1 MKNNLLLI
9 FVICVSYA
17 NAQKQNIDVDLL
29 SNIISAKQDELK
41 TRVLSNI
48 VVKNIQTTNY
58 TTYNTIYNLVDII
71 TTEKNKTVMTQS
83 LVHQIADYSLV
94 MGLTDLY
101 LKTHIVQ
108 DNTNQFLKLNSE
120 IKGYAD
126 SLKLHFTASGISA
139 LMKGG
144 YYYGT
149 TKTEQSESEI
159 DLKKK
164 DEIKWNSLLANFLID
179 TAYQLL
185 SKNKT
190 LTNRGFFK
198 KDPQRQFFSSGL
210 DIDYSGVRKHFS
222 ENKRTVIQGFI
233 KFLNTCT
240 TIADNAD
247 SIAKFV
253 TDNQVQ
259 FKDFGKDPVTGK
271 LKITKEQI
279 GFLMYLF
286 NDAIST
292 FRDQIGQNNF
302 IATIGDIISKYV
314 IYDFSEG
321 DQEKIYDFKIDVEAI
336 ILAFEDKFYA
346 ANISSIR
353 NHKIGIKPFF
363 TIGLTYGY
371 FVNQNNTFNFDNTP
385 KNLTQIALAGEKFGV
400 KFIFSDFKYIRSH
413 PPLEWYKY
421 KGSYRRWKNP
431 VAKPLINNV
440 YIMIYGSG
448 LLYNIVDLKSETNFK
463 YAITGAALGLEF
475 FNGLEFNLGYA
486 IPIIPKDNIVQML
499 DKGFMNIGFDIPIFE
514 YLKAARDK
522 RK

>member
-1 MKNNLLLI
+1 
-9 FVICVSYA
+9 
-17 NAQKQNIDVDLL
+17 
-29 SNIISAKQDELK
+29 
-41 TRVLSNI
+41 
-48 VVKNIQTTNY
+48 
-58 TTYNTIYNLVDII
+58 
-71 TTEKNKTVMTQS
+71 
-83 LVHQIADYSLV
+83 
-94 MGLTDLY
+94 
-101 LKTHIVQ
+101 VQ